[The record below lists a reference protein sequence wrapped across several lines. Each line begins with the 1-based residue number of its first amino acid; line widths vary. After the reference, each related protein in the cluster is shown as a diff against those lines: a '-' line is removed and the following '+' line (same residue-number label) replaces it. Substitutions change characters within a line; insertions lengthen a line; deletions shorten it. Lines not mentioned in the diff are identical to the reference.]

1 MSLEEIIM
9 NWYDNVS
16 PEALEVIDQLL
27 EEEDDTITIPILVSK
42 EEEDV

>member
-16 PEALEVIDQLL
+16 PEALEAIDQLL
-27 EEEDDTITIPILVSK
+27 EEE
-42 EEEDV
+42 EDV